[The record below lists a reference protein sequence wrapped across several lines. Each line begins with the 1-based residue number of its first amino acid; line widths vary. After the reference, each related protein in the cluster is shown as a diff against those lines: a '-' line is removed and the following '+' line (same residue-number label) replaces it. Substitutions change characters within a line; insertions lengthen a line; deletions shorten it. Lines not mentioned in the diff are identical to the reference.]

1 MTPQQ
6 RFKPTHQALMLA
18 LIVAAFPLGAQASAG
33 RLDFVFGRVT
43 ATGVDGKE
51 RLLLK
56 GDEINSGEA
65 VNTAPNARA
74 QIRFTDGA
82 FMSLQPS
89 TTFKVDDYRFAGKAD
104 GSEKGFFSLI
114 KGGLRTIT
122 GAIGHGKNRDAYQ
135 VSTPAATI
143 GIRGTGYTAQ
153 LGNSLTISVGEGAI
167 ALMNNGGTLVLGAGQ
182 TGYVKDFNTAP
193 QMTFEK
199 ASTPPASLGSQSST
213 NTNEQKNP
221 PPEYCSGCNTGGG
234 LGTKT
239 ITGVTGVMARGSSIA
254 YGGVTIGTDTGGTLV
269 LDDSMNRVYYQDG
282 TSGTIT
288 SFTGAT
294 LDKTTSGTFAP
305 YGYDGIVGWGRWY
318 GTFTYTENGV
328 ATTMTASSSCGLH
341 GVAGLPATLPTVGYA
356 SYSLSGATNPTDGT
370 NVGYGTGGSMSI
382 YFGASPAMYGSY
394 SYHLGGG
401 NYTLSLNNSGWNGS
415 ATFSFTGAVT
425 GSGTGSATVNG
436 FFAGANAERI
446 GIAFQGSGSVA
457 HNGAAVFSQT
467 SYHSSGPM

>member
-6 RFKPTHQALMLA
+6 RFTPTRQALMLA
-18 LIVAAFPLGAQASAG
+18 LIVAAFPLGAQAAAG

-43 ATGVDGKE
+43 ATGIDGKE

-104 GSEKGFFSLI
+104 GSEKGFFSLV

-153 LGNSLTISVGEGAI
+153 LGNSLSVSVGEGAI
-167 ALMNNGGTLVLGAGQ
+167 ALMNNGGTLILGAGQ
-182 TGYVKDFNTAP
+182 TGYVKDFNTSP
-193 QMTFEK
+193 QLTFEK
-199 ASTPPASLGSQSST
+199 ASTPPASLGSQSAT
-213 NTNEQKNP
+213 QDGGQNP
-221 PPEYCSGCNTGGG
+221 PPPQYCSGCNTGGG

-239 ITGVTGVMARGSSIA
+239 ITGVTAVMSRSSSLV
-254 YGGVTIGTDTGGTLV
+254 YGHTSIGTDTGGTLA

-294 LDKTTSGTFAP
+294 LDKTTSGSYAP
-305 YGYDGIVGWGRWY
+305 YGFDGIVGWGRWY
-318 GTFTYTENGV
+318 GTLTYTEGGV
-328 ATTMTASSSCGLH
+328 TTTRTASSAEGMH
-341 GVAGLPATLPTVGYA
+341 GVAGLPATMPTVGYA

-370 NVGYGTGGSMSI
+370 NVGYGTGGSVSV
-382 YFGASPAMYGSY
+382 YFGSSPSLSGSY
-394 SYHLGGG
+394 SYHLAGTNYNLTFSASNWSGSQFATSGSITGG
-401 NYTLSLNNSGWNGS
+401 SGGS
-415 ATFSFTGAVT
+415 ASVY
-425 GSGTGSATVNG
+425 G
-436 FFAGANAERI
+436 FFAGSNAERI
-446 GIAFQGSGSVA
+446 GMAFQGTISGGPTQ
-457 HNGAAVFSQT
+457 NGAAVYSQT
-467 SYHSSGPM
+467 SYSHTVP